1 MNSLPTR
8 RRLSA
13 AVLVL
18 ATAAIF
24 ATGCGDSTDHDLHSP
39 LGFLGPSVSS
49 SAESSGEVLVEGLVD
64 YPMTLTVLDMDYMDW
79 VTVTA
84 DHPEAGPTD
93 YDGVP
98 LVGHLLLRGGPAR
111 RRHPDTDR
119 FRRHLGRDSPG
130 RHQQRRSPAGRR
142 RDGAIS
148 AVLPGL
154 DGDAWVEDIVSMRF
168 E

>member
-18 ATAAIF
+18 ASAAIF
-24 ATGCGDSTDHDLHSP
+24 ATGCGDSTDTTSTAP
-39 LGFLGPSVSS
+39 SASSVSS

-93 YDGVP
+93 YDGVL
-98 LVGHLLLRGGPAR
+98 LVDIFSYVGVQPDAATLMLTASDGTSAQIALDDISSDEALLAVDETGV
-111 RRHPDTDR
+111 
-119 FRRHLGRDSPG
+119 
-130 RHQQRRSPAGRR
+130 
-142 RDGAIS
+142 IS